1 MPITGSIAAPIAA
14 NEVTGGQLPAKVVPM
29 SEFDHDPSA
38 NTGRF
43 RAFAERNDE
52 DMARSRRLSP
62 AVLITVGVIV
72 VAIIAVVAAMA

>member
-1 MPITGSIAAPIAA
+1 
-14 NEVTGGQLPAKVVPM
+14 M

-52 DMARSRRLSP
+52 DLARPRRRTSP
-62 AVLITVGVIV
+62 ALLIAVGVIV
-72 VAIIAVVAAMA
+72 VAIIAVVVAMA

>member
-1 MPITGSIAAPIAA
+1 
-14 NEVTGGQLPAKVVPM
+14 M

-52 DMARSRRLSP
+52 HLTRSRRTSP
-62 AVLITVGVIV
+62 ALLVAIGVIV
-72 VAIIAVVAAMA
+72 VAVIVVVVAMA